1 MSILKNILSP
11 FFEFK
16 DEQKPGPVKESP
28 SQPAERK
35 IEPGNE
41 GSKVPAD
48 VTPITTSI
56 PSNAPVNSAG
66 ASQISTDD
74 YQKHF
79 ENLIEEANAKNPLFQ
94 GTDLKEFIDSKVDV
108 ESIADEG
115 TRYKTAFN
123 VLKRTGLTKEKLVIT
138 GQQYINI
145 VENDLKGFEKA
156 YTQQYRIDVEQM
168 EQKLQEKAAELKTL
182 NEKIATLNQEIRQ
195 ISDNVAQSKDRLNS
209 NKTAFI
215 KAGED
220 KKKELQAELDKI
232 NQYFL

>member
-16 DEQKPGPVKESP
+16 EQKPGPGKESQL
-28 SQPAERK
+28 QPTETRK
-35 IEPGNE
+35 ESVNE
-41 GSKVPAD
+41 GGKIPAT
-48 VTPITTSI
+48 VSPVNNP
-56 PSNAPVNSAG
+56 PSYAPVNSAG
-66 ASQISTDD
+66 ASKTSSDE
-74 YQKHF
+74 YEKHF
-79 ENLIEEANAKNPLFQ
+79 TDLIEEANAKNPLFQ

-138 GQQYINI
+138 GKEYINI

-156 YTQQYRIDVEQM
+156 FTQQYRIDVEQM
-168 EQKLQEKAAELKTL
+168 EQKLQEKIVELKTL
-182 NEKIATLNQEIRQ
+182 NEKIATLNQEIKQ
-195 ISDNVAQSKDRLNS
+195 ISDSVAQNKDRLNS
-209 NKTAFI
+209 NKNAFI

-220 KKKELQAELDKI
+220 KKKELQAELEKI